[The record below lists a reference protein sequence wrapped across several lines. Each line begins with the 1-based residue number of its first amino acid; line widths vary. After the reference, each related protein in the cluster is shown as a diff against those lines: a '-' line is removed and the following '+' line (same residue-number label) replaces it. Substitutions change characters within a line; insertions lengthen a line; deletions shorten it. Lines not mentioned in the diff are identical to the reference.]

1 MRIHEFLWRWKAC
14 QVPSSKCRRFFVFFP
29 TWHLIEP
36 KAQTNWWQ
44 IDAWNSA
51 LSDSLRELFLLDLTF
66 ISCIVDSCKARLSQ
80 TKWLSQSCFSQ
91 RRASRFCISLFG
103 FVVNLILMQAIWQCW
118 AVRTSFKV
126 LFILSRGQVFEI
138 LDQLMVCSTS
148 SPPNLDHVWNLPK
161 KCEIRKLPFPFVSGQ
176 LRCTQL
182 CSTNLAL
189 FIFEQTLQC
198 GDSITLCRNI
208 AGQVLGHGHSYPCC
222 SWEAPQGTWQPSE
235 SHIPC
240 QSPFAR
246 WRLQFTI

>member
-1 MRIHEFLWRWKAC
+1 MMVYENFLIEIYDMYDIC
-14 QVPSSKCRRFFVFFP
+14 PFFGQVNLGMSKLPWGYTNFFEGGKRAKCRAANADDFFVLFS

-91 RRASRFCISLFG
+91 RRASRFFISLFG
-103 FVVNLILMQAIWQCW
+103 FAVNLVLMQAIWQCW

-148 SPPNLDHVWNLPK
+148 SPPNLVHVWNLPK

-189 FIFEQTLQC
+189 F
-198 GDSITLCRNI
+198 NI
-208 AGQVLGHGHSYPCC
+208 IYFRANFAVWWQYHSLP
-222 SWEAPQGTWQPSE
+222 
-235 SHIPC
+235 
-240 QSPFAR
+240 
-246 WRLQFTI
+246 

>member
-1 MRIHEFLWRWKAC
+1 MKIARFLGRSILGCPSYHEDTRISLKVES
-14 QVPSSKCRRFFVFFP
+14 VPSAEQQMQTIFLSFFP
-29 TWHLIEP
+29 LWHLIEP

-51 LSDSLRELFLLDLTF
+51 LSDSLRELFLLDFTF

-91 RRASRFCISLFG
+91 RRASRFFISLFG
-103 FVVNLILMQAIWQCW
+103 FAVNLVLMQAIWQCW

-148 SPPNLDHVWNLPK
+148 SPPNLVHVWNRPK
-161 KCEIRKLPFPFVSGQ
+161 KCEVRKLPFPFVSGQ

-198 GDSITLCRNI
+198 GDSITL
-208 AGQVLGHGHSYPCC
+208 
-222 SWEAPQGTWQPSE
+222 
-235 SHIPC
+235 
-240 QSPFAR
+240 
-246 WRLQFTI
+246 